1 MGDGGVTNKGFV
13 VTGLDTVINWTRTG
27 SAVLGTAELDVDFST
42 DVESLRGELRAVCE
56 GSKLWD
62 GRVCVL
68 QVTDAVGGN
77 VRLRALVSA
86 ADAASLWDLRCLVR
100 ERLVAY
106 VWQHQ
111 RDSLPRLRADLDR
124 TAEAAPDRPTP
135 RPPSPEPSSDAQ
147 VFAGGR
153 DGEERGARFAGPDE
167 TTQLIAPQRS

>member
-1 MGDGGVTNKGFV
+1 
-13 VTGLDTVINWTRTG
+13 
-27 SAVLGTAELDVDFST
+27 VLGTAELDVDFST
-42 DVESLRGELRAVCE
+42 DVESLRAELRVVCE

-86 ADAASLWDLRCLVR
+86 NDAASLWDLRCLVR
-100 ERLVAY
+100 ERLIAY

-111 RDSLPRLRADLDR
+111 RDSLPRLRTDLERSALDGA
-124 TAEAAPDRPTP
+124 AEPAPTRR

-147 VFAGGR
+147 VFSGGR
-153 DGEERGARFAGPDE
+153 DGEERGARFAGPDD
-167 TTQLIAPQRS
+167 TTQLIAQQRA

>member
-1 MGDGGVTNKGFV
+1 
-13 VTGLDTVINWTRTG
+13 
-27 SAVLGTAELDVDFST
+27 VLGTAELDVDFST
-42 DVESLRGELRAVCE
+42 DVESLRGELRSVCE

-111 RDSLPRLRADLDR
+111 RDSLPRVRADLER
-124 TAEAAPDRPTP
+124 SAEPAPDRPAP
-135 RPPSPEPSSDAQ
+135 EPSPEPSNDAQ
-147 VFAGGR
+147 VFSGGR
-153 DGEERGARFAGPDE
+153 DGEERGARFGGPDD
-167 TTQLIAPQRS
+167 TAQPIAQQRA